1 MANNVEFITKQI
13 NAYSS
18 DIKHMES
25 MIGRTLDSSEEQK
38 LRSEVVRYKNE
49 IKNYEKLLTQYA

>member
-25 MIGRTLDSSEEQK
+25 MIDRTLDSSEEQK

-49 IKNYEKLLTQYA
+49 VKNYEKLLSHIA